1 MNSKR
6 LSCVLSLVPA
16 PTRSTMKPEGDLE
29 LGAAGVA
36 AVAAR
41 RQAHKKADMRHH
53 DGQKR
58 SWWSRAWRGKEEY
71 RKTDNVS
78 GSRGSS
84 LKDEST
90 DVDGPP
96 PTLSPRLRH
105 TVQ

>member
-1 MNSKR
+1 
-6 LSCVLSLVPA
+6 
-16 PTRSTMKPEGDLE
+16 MKPEGDLE

-41 RQAHKKADMRHH
+41 RRAHKKAGMRHH

-78 GSRGSS
+78 GP
-84 LKDEST
+84 DEST

-96 PTLSPRLRH
+96 PTLSPRFRH